1 MFVLIRQSVVLNK
14 VLFKKEDA
22 MLNLNRKKVVAL
34 LCLLGITILPSCLQ
48 RPTGFGIIFSSNEG
62 IYDTNDLY
70 RMETISQNEYERLTF
85 TPTISERNVLVSKTG
100 DRIVFST
107 DRLDWERA
115 TPLDLELEPLDHV
128 FHLDVVNRTLED
140 LTAIYEA
147 RPFELGTIPADV
159 SSDEKRIAVIT
170 GSGDPAIMDFNGENK
185 DLLTIGFSNE
195 LPHVVKEMQWSPDG
209 KKLALS
215 RVLVGSDKQ
224 SQNPGLS
231 LVIYD
236 IETEELWQIADHHE
250 NCYDITWSP
259 NSQQLV
265 VTCHRRFPYSEFSG
279 PLTVRILNAENSVQ
293 RPAYEHLELTSCL
306 EPSWSS
312 DGEKLVFVCE
322 EDDKN
327 GLFVINHDGSGLRE
341 MKLGD
346 LGNPSLIL
354 TPFWSPISDQ
364 IVYVA
369 GNDYEHLNVYLINSD
384 GSSNHSLMDHE
395 ASYRLISVYPIP

>member
-1 MFVLIRQSVVLNK
+1 MFHLS
-14 VLFKKEDA
+14 
-22 MLNLNRKKVVAL
+22 RKKVVAL
-34 LCLLGITILPSCLQ
+34 LCLLGITILPACLQ
-48 RPTGFGIIFSSNEG
+48 RSTGFGIIFSSNEG
-62 IYDTNDLY
+62 IYGVNDLY
-70 RMETISQNEYERLTF
+70 RMDPTSQDEYEQLTF
-85 TPTISERNVLVSKTG
+85 TPTISERNVLVSETG
-100 DRIVFST
+100 ERIVFST
-107 DRLDWERA
+107 NKLDWERA

-128 FHLDVVNRTLED
+128 FHLDVANRTLED

-147 RPFELGTIPADV
+147 KPFDIGTKPADIYEEQRKNV
-159 SSDEKRIAVIT
+159 VIT
-170 GSGDPAIMDFNGENK
+170 GNGYPAIMDFDGDNK
-185 DLLTIGFSNE
+185 EVLTIEFQDE
-195 LPHVVKEMQWSPDG
+195 LPHVVQEIQWSPDG
-209 KKLALS
+209 RKLALS
-215 RVLVGSDKQ
+215 RVLVGSDKR

-259 NSQQLV
+259 NSQQLAA
-265 VTCHRRFPYSEFSG
+265 TCHRRFPYSEFSG
-279 PLTVRILNAENSVQ
+279 PITVRILSAENSAQ

-346 LGNPSLIL
+346 LRNPSLIL

-369 GNDYEHLNVYLINSD
+369 GNDYEHLNIYLINSD
-384 GSSNHSLMDHE
+384 GSNNHPLMDHE